1 MHDLATYWL
10 CIAYEESKEAKKKP
24 DKKPTE
30 PKPEDKKKPE
40 EEKKGCDNFKS
51 DQTVYMM
58 CKMLEQRDKDRTA
71 EKEKKKQAE

>member
-10 CIAYEESKEAKKKP
+10 CIAYEESKEAEKKL

-30 PKPEDKKKPE
+30 PKPEDTKKPE
-40 EEKKGCDNFKS
+40 EEKKSGCDNFKS

-58 CKMLEQRDKDRTA
+58 CKMLEQRDKDKAA
-71 EKEKKKQAE
+71 EKEKKKK